1 MQDQAD
7 TSSLHPLVYCFC
19 SADTP
24 WLTALGEEIEGVSV
38 TVNRGPIRKAEFLG
52 NGLDTG
58 PVDEFPLDLLPGRWG
73 QILQL
78 RLWRLCPCYRA
89 APTGSFQ
96 LRAKLALRS
105 VLRAGAPRVG
115 FSHRSPEAL

>member
-1 MQDQAD
+1 VQDQAD

-58 PVDEFPLDLLPGRWG
+58 PVDEFPLDLIAMLMGTDLAVPPVATQIDGPIRTFPHRKLSFSGIG
-73 QILQL
+73 QMDGVN
-78 RLWRLCPCYRA
+78 P
-89 APTGSFQ
+89 
-96 LRAKLALRS
+96 
-105 VLRAGAPRVG
+105 
-115 FSHRSPEAL
+115 